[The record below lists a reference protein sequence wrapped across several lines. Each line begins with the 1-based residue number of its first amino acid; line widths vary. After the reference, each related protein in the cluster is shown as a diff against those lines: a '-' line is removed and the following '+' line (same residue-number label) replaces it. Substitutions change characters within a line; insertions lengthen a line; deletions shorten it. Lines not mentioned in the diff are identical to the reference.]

1 MTAEEHRAEHA
12 ELHTALDT
20 LVACFIRT
28 ELKRSVSGASV
39 VFAQTSLLQFIMWSA
54 YMVRNAQAQED

>member
-1 MTAEEHRAEHA
+1 MTTEEHRAEHVA
-12 ELHTALDT
+12 LHKTLDE

-39 VFAQTSLLQFIMWSA
+39 VLAQTSLLQFIMWSA